1 VRSFLVLAIAGWTL
15 FTADGAQ
22 EGREGNER
30 YRAGAYPAAIR
41 AYQRGL
47 AERDRHAASALTS
60 KLWNNLGLALHRTD
74 STERAVA
81 VFQHAFRTAEAA
93 AGRGRAA
100 YNAGTAAAQT
110 DRDQAALGRLRQALL
125 ADSSHEAARF
135 NFELVK
141 RRLERKKK
149 QQKKK
154 KQKQKPSPDVQ
165 PSAFARRLKA
175 RADSLVARRRYA
187 DAYRLMTKGL
197 RRDSTVRA
205 FRSFIRRTSAVVQ
218 IDSAGTAAGP

>member
-1 VRSFLVLAIAGWTL
+1 M
-15 FTADGAQ
+15 
-22 EGREGNER
+22 
-30 YRAGAYPAAIR
+30 RAGRSSP
-41 AYQRGL
+41 L
-47 AERDRHAASALTS
+47 AERDRRAASALTS

>member
-15 FTADGAQ
+15 FAADGAQ

-154 KQKQKPSPDVQ
+154 KQKPPPDVQ

-175 RADSLVARRRYA
+175 RADSLVAQRRYA
-187 DAYRLMTKGL
+187 DAYRLMTRGL

>member
-1 VRSFLVLAIAGWTL
+1 MRPLLAALLLGWTL
-15 FTADGAQ
+15 FAADGAEQ
-22 EGREGNER
+22 GREGNDR
-30 YRAGAYPAAIR
+30 YRSGAYAQAR
-41 AYQRGL
+41 QAYGRGL
-47 AERDRHAASALTS
+47 AERDQRTASAITS
-60 KLWNNLGLALHRTD
+60 ALWHNLGLALHRTD

-110 DRDQAALGRLRQALL
+110 DRDPAALGRLRQALL

-154 KQKQKPSPDVQ
+154 KQKPPPDVQ

-175 RADSLVARRRYA
+175 RADSLVAQRRYA

-205 FRSFIRRTSAVVQ
+205 FRSFIRRTSAVAQ